1 LAKTVALYALLFIYT
16 VILFYWIK
24 RYFFNQFMNQYYF
37 TLNISYQTFLAHYNG
52 VASNILVVTDNGL
65 RLQLPAS
72 RFRPFVSQIGLKG
85 RFRLTTDQNNKFLK
99 LELL

>member
-1 LAKTVALYALLFIYT
+1 
-16 VILFYWIK
+16 
-24 RYFFNQFMNQYYF
+24 MNQYHF

-52 VASNILVVTDNGL
+52 AASNVLVVTDKGL

-72 RFRPFVSQIGLKG
+72 RFRPFLSQIGLKG
-85 RFRLTTDQNNKFLK
+85 CFRLTTDQNNKFLK